1 MSAVETAQAGPTN
14 AGSPRINAE
23 AIRAQ
28 FPVLQQILPNGQ
40 RPVYLD
46 SGASAQ
52 KPQVVIDKEREVEC
66 NYYANAFRGRYL
78 FGARIDDEM
87 EAARAAIARFLN
99 APSPGCIAFTPGS
112 TAALNMIAFGW
123 GRRHVQAGDRV
134 VVSVMEHHANFVPW
148 QQLALQQRA
157 EFSVVPVTADG
168 LLDLDVLDRLLDQQT
183 KVVALCGMSN
193 VLGTMPPLKL
203 LSQKAHACG
212 AIFVVDGAQS
222 VPHVAT
228 DVRGDGIDFLVFSGH
243 KCYGPS
249 GVGVVYGRKEL
260 LEQTEP
266 ILFGG
271 HMVDQVRIEESTW
284 ASPPARFEAG
294 TLPIVPVIA
303 LRTAIEFVRDIGF
316 AAIHKQEQELLALAH
331 QALCEVTGVKIYG
344 PGPAAKGPIVS
355 FTMDGAAAEDVAH
368 LLDRKGVFVRHGH
381 HCAMP
386 LHNWLNVP
394 ATIRASFGVY
404 TNADDIHRLADAL
417 RYVRQRLRL
426 DD

>member
-1 MSAVETAQAGPTN
+1 M
-14 AGSPRINAE
+14 INVRE
-23 AIRAQ
+23 Q
-28 FPVLQQILPNGQ
+28 FPILQQTLKNDLP
-40 RPVYLD
+40 VTFLD

-52 KPQVVIDKEREVEC
+52 RPQCVIDREKEVAESF
-66 NYYANAFRGRYL
+66 YANAYRGVYR
-78 FGARIDDEM
+78 FGALVDEQL
-87 EAARAAIARFLN
+87 EATRDAVRDFIN
-99 APSPGCIAFTPGS
+99 AEHADEIAFVSGS
-112 TAALNMIAFGW
+112 TMGLNLIAFGW
-123 GRRHVQAGDRV
+123 GKHNLQPGDEI
-134 VVSVMEHHANFVPW
+134 VVSLLEHHANFVPW
-148 QQLALQQRA
+148 QQVAKQTGAVLRLM
-157 EFSVVPVTADG
+157 PLTDDG
-168 LLDLDVLDRLLDQQT
+168 QIDLSQLDNVISDRT
-183 KVVALCGMSN
+183 KVVAVTGMSN

-212 AIFVVDGAQS
+212 AIFVADGAQS

-249 GVGVVYGRKEL
+249 GVGVVFGRKEL
-260 LEQTEP
+260 LEQTQP

-271 HMVDQVRIEESTW
+271 HMVDQVRVEESTW
-284 ASPPARFEAG
+284 AATPARFEAG

-316 AAIHKQEQELLALAH
+316 TAIHQQEQELLALAH
-331 QALCEVTGVKIYG
+331 QALGEVTGVRIYG

-404 TNADDIHRLADAL
+404 TNTEDIHRLADAL

-426 DD
+426 D

>member
-1 MSAVETAQAGPTN
+1 MGLHLPQFRTDRVV
-14 AGSPRINAE
+14 INVRE
-23 AIRAQ
+23 Q
-28 FPVLQQILPNGQ
+28 FPILQQTLKNDLP
-40 RPVYLD
+40 VTFLD

-52 KPQVVIDKEREVEC
+52 RPQCVIDREKEVAESF
-66 NYYANAFRGRYL
+66 YANAYRGVYR
-78 FGARIDDEM
+78 FGALVDEQL
-87 EAARAAIARFLN
+87 EATREAVRDFIN
-99 APSPGCIAFTPGS
+99 AEHADEIAFVSGS
-112 TAALNMIAFGW
+112 TMGLNLIAFGW
-123 GRRHVQAGDRV
+123 GKHNLQPGDEI
-134 VVSVMEHHANFVPW
+134 VVSLLEHHANFVPW
-148 QQLALQQRA
+148 QQVAKQTGAVLRLMPLT
-157 EFSVVPVTADG
+157 EDG
-168 LLDLDVLDRLLDQQT
+168 QIDLSQLDDVLSNRT
-183 KVVALCGMSN
+183 KVVAVTGMSN

-212 AIFVVDGAQS
+212 AVFVVDGAQS

-228 DVRGDGIDFLVFSGH
+228 DVRGDGVDFLVFSGH

-260 LEQTEP
+260 LEQTQP

-271 HMVDQVRIEESTW
+271 HMVDQVRVEESTW
-284 ASPPARFEAG
+284 AAPPARFEAG
-294 TLPIVPVIA
+294 TLPIIPVIA

-316 AAIHKQEQELLALAH
+316 TAIHQQEQELLALAH
-331 QALCEVTGVKIYG
+331 QALGEVTGVRIYG

-404 TNADDIHRLADAL
+404 TNTEDIHRLADAL

-426 DD
+426 D

>member
-1 MSAVETAQAGPTN
+1 M
-14 AGSPRINAE
+14 INVRE
-23 AIRAQ
+23 Q
-28 FPVLQQILPNGQ
+28 FPILQQTLKNDLP
-40 RPVYLD
+40 VTFLD

-52 KPQVVIDKEREVEC
+52 RPQCVIDREKEVAESF
-66 NYYANAFRGRYL
+66 YANAYRGVYR
-78 FGARIDDEM
+78 FGALVDEQL
-87 EAARAAIARFLN
+87 EATRDAVRDFIN
-99 APSPGCIAFTPGS
+99 AEHTDEIAFVAGATMG
-112 TAALNMIAFGW
+112 LNLIAFGW
-123 GRRHVQAGDRV
+123 GKHNLQPGDEI
-134 VVSVMEHHANFVPW
+134 VVSLLEHHANFVPW
-148 QQLALQQRA
+148 QQVAKQTGAVLRVL
-157 EFSVVPVTADG
+157 PLTDDG
-168 LLDLDVLDRLLDQQT
+168 QINLSQLDQVISNRT
-183 KVVALCGMSN
+183 KVVAVTGMSN

>member
-1 MSAVETAQAGPTN
+1 MNVRE
-14 AGSPRINAE
+14 
-23 AIRAQ
+23 Q
-28 FPVLQQILPNGQ
+28 FPILQQTLKNDLP
-40 RPVYLD
+40 VTFLD

-52 KPQVVIDKEREVEC
+52 RPQCVIDREKEVAESF
-66 NYYANAFRGRYL
+66 YANAYRGVYR
-78 FGARIDDEM
+78 FGALVDEQL
-87 EAARAAIARFLN
+87 EAARDAVREFIN
-99 APSPGCIAFTPGS
+99 AEHADEIAFVSGS
-112 TAALNMIAFGW
+112 TMGLNLIAFGW
-123 GRRHVQAGDRV
+123 GKHNLQPGDEI
-134 VVSVMEHHANFVPW
+134 VVSLLEHHANFVPW
-148 QQLALQQRA
+148 QQVAKQTGAILRVL
-157 EFSVVPVTADG
+157 PLTDDG
-168 LLDLDVLDRLLDQQT
+168 QIDLSQLDDIISDRT
-183 KVVALCGMSN
+183 KVVAVTGMSN

-271 HMVDQVRIEESTW
+271 HMVDQVRVEDSTW
-284 ASPPARFEAG
+284 AAPPARFEAG

-331 QALCEVTGVKIYG
+331 QALSEVTGVKIYG